1 MATAAALP
9 TLVPV
14 LLRGYVNSD
23 VVPSIPF
30 VQMNKIIP
38 VVLRFSSAK
47 LLLVT
52 TLNVARHGVT
62 LTNRAGAEAPL
73 RPPKRAQKCGR
84 GKRILAGSRG
94 ERAINEGGSG
104 TT

>member
-52 TLNVARHGVT
+52 TRNCMMYTVPVT
-62 LTNRAGAEAPL
+62 AALLPTLVPALL
-73 RPPKRAQKCGR
+73 R
-84 GKRILAGSRG
+84 GSVPSDVVTS
-94 ERAINEGGSG
+94 IPFD
-104 TT
+104 